1 MVIKNRIL
9 YLAIFTVVLGI
20 IYLTNSVH
28 AATLETE
35 VNKVNQ
41 VSATVGGIF
50 MLIVD
55 FSLLR
60 LSSKAFWNIGNYY
73 HS

>member
-20 IYLTNSVH
+20 ICFTNSVH

-41 VSATVGGIF
+41 VSESVVGIY

-55 FSLLR
+55 FLL
-60 LSSKAFWNIGNYY
+60 LIPSSKAFWNIWNYY